1 MKPSQTLFS
10 SLWHVSRSVFSYF
23 ALRTNEKQA
32 KTNCYFP
39 ASDYRAKASVGRVH
53 FLRLLISPLGWL
65 HANVFLFGQYSIE
78 ALQLCDKKKTKFN
91 IL

>member
-1 MKPSQTLFS
+1 MESSQTLFS
-10 SLWHVSRSVFSYF
+10 SLWHALESRSVFSYVTM
-23 ALRTNEKQA
+23 RIHEKQA

-39 ASDYRAKASVGRVH
+39 ASDYRAKASVVRVH

-78 ALQLCDKKKTKFN
+78 ALQLCDKKKDE
-91 IL
+91 I